1 MKKHFQTTGLII
13 RKFDINE
20 ADRIIT
26 VLTDDRGKIDCIAKG
41 GRRFKSKFCGRLE
54 LFSHIRINCFQGR
67 ELNIVNEAQLLSGLT
82 ETKDIKKHRILFYI
96 AELTNRLI
104 QRDQQI
110 DGAYPLLLETL
121 RNLEI
126 GIKMDALLYSYLIK
140 LLTLTGFL
148 PPWNKCSACGKQLDL
163 EYPVRLSGAHSN
175 TVCHNCAQPSDL
187 IIDAGLIKWVNFM
200 QNYPPSESLRV
211 NADKAQYESV
221 WQWLKNILTDI
232 FQKPIKAQEFLELT
246 I

>member
-1 MKKHFQTTGLII
+1 MNKHFQTTGLII

-41 GRRFKSKFCGRLE
+41 GRRLKSKFCGRLE

-67 ELNIVNEAQLLSGLT
+67 DLSILNEAQLLSGLT
-82 ETKDIKKHRILFYI
+82 ETKEIKKHRILFYI
-96 AELTNRLI
+96 AELTNKLI

-110 DGAYPLLLETL
+110 EGAYPLLLETL

-148 PPWNKCSACGKQLDL
+148 PQWNKCSACGNPLDL
-163 EYPVRLSGAHSN
+163 EYPVMRSLAHSN
-175 TVCHNCAQPSDL
+175 PICHCCATTSDKK
-187 IIDAGLIKWVNFM
+187 IDIGLIKWINYM
-200 QNYPPSESLRV
+200 QKNPLSGNVRIK
-211 NADKAQYESV
+211 ADEAQYESV

-232 FQKPIKAQEFLELT
+232 FQKPIKAQEFLEL
-246 I
+246 II